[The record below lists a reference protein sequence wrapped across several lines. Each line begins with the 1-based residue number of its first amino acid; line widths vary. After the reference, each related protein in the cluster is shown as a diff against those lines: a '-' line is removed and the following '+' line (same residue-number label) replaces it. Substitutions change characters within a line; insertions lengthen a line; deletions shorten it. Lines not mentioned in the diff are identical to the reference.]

1 MIFNHLSRPL
11 ALRALAPAAVLVS
24 ALIATPAIACK
35 NPSLVS
41 SRTAMAGAPEAR
53 VKDVLVDDSDLLFG
67 DESVVGD
74 GAEYTLVSGEAT
86 GSVIGMW
93 QAVLRIGDSAGPVY
107 DEVFQQ
113 FHSDGTEM
121 IVSNGLP
128 PALGNVCV
136 GVWKRTGPGAYKL
149 SHMTWNWLPDD
160 GGFGVPG
167 TFAGHFELQV
177 RLRLNDNGNAYRGT
191 WKATN
196 YDPDGNHI
204 PALDAEGVVTGKR
217 ITVD

>member
-1 MIFNHLSRPL
+1 MHFNHLSRPL
-11 ALRALAPAAVLVS
+11 ALRALAPAAILVS
-24 ALIATPAIACK
+24 ALVSTSALACK
-35 NPSLVS
+35 NPSLMP

-53 VKDVLVDDSDLLFG
+53 VNDLLVDDSDLVFG
-67 DESVVGD
+67 DESLVGD
-74 GAEYTLVSGEAT
+74 GAEYTLVSGDRT
-86 GSVIGMW
+86 GSVVGMW
-93 QAVLRIGDSAGPVY
+93 QAVLRIGDSSGPVY

-136 GVWKRTGPGAYKL
+136 GVWKRTGPGTYKL
-149 SHMTWNWLPDD
+149 NHMTWNWLPDD
-160 GGFGVPG
+160 GPFGVPG

-177 RLRLNDNGNAYRGT
+177 RLRLNDSGNAYRGT

-196 YDPDGNHI
+196 YDTDGNHI